1 MAAQLLIRGGTVVSP
16 GQGMFPAD
24 VVVEDGRIAALL
36 APSSGASA
44 ARVIDAAGRYV
55 MPGVIDPHL
64 HIGLGN
70 GHDEWASETRS
81 AAAGG
86 VTAVFHFLMASSSY
100 LPLYQETREAADPR
114 AHVDYGFHLVP
125 CAPVHLEEMP
135 RYVEAGVTSF
145 KYFTSFRGDEGSHLN
160 LAGTDDGYLYTYF
173 EQVARYDG
181 ALAAIHPEN
190 IEVVWQLRKRLQEA
204 GRDDLPAWD
213 ESRPD
218 FVEAECCYR
227 TLFYAKQTGAP
238 IYLVHISGAMPLD
251 EIRAWRA
258 RFPGARVYAETCPHS
273 LTRTKDDPIG
283 SLGKIN
289 PPLRTRSDV
298 EALWAGIADGT
309 IDTIGS
315 DHAARRRERKT
326 GNIWKTSAGFPGTA
340 TILPVMLSEGVH
352 KRGLSLLRVSEVCS
366 ANVARIFGLY
376 PRKGSLQVGADADLV
391 LVDLDLERTVTPEVF
406 QSYADY
412 SLYDGWKLKGW
423 PVMTVLRGEV
433 IMESG
438 QVVGRPGYGRYLA
451 RRATRRG

>member
-1 MAAQLLIRGGTVVSP
+1 MAAQLVIRGGTVVAP
-16 GQGMFPAD
+16 GVGSFPAD
-24 VVVEDGRIAALL
+24 VVVENGTIVALT
-36 APSSGASA
+36 APGAGGSA
-44 ARVIDAAGRYV
+44 ARVVDATGRYV
-55 MPGVIDPHL
+55 LPGLIDPHL

-70 GHDEWASETRS
+70 GYDEWESETRS

-86 VTAVFHFLMASSSY
+86 VTTIFHFLMSSESY
-100 LPLYQETREAADPR
+100 VPLYNETREAADR
-114 AHVDYGFHLVP
+114 LTHVDYAFHLVP
-125 CAPVHLEEMP
+125 CAPVHLEEMAK
-135 RYVEAGVTSF
+135 YIELGITSF
-145 KYFTSFRGDEGSHLN
+145 KYFTSFRGDEGAYLN
-160 LAGTDDGYLYTYF
+160 ISGTDDGYMYTYF

-190 IEVVWQLRKRLQEA
+190 IEVVWQLRKRLQDA

-227 TLFYAKQTGAP
+227 TMFYARQTGAP
-238 IYLVHISGAMPLD
+238 LYLVHISGAMPLG
-251 EIRAWRA
+251 EIKAWRA
-258 RFPGARVYAETCPHS
+258 RFPGQRVYAETCPHY
-273 LTRTKDDPIG
+273 LTRTKDDPLG

-289 PPLRTRSDV
+289 PPLRTRADV

-315 DHAARRRERKT
+315 DHAARRRARKT

-352 KRGLSLLRVSEVCS
+352 KRGLTLERVVEICS
-366 ANVARIFGLY
+366 ANVARIFGCY

-391 LVDLDLERTVTPEVF
+391 IVDLDLERQVTPEVF

-412 SLYDGWKLKGW
+412 SLFDGWTMKGW
-423 PVMTVLRGEV
+423 PVMTILRGEV
-433 IMESG
+433 IMEDG
-438 QVVGRPGYGRYLA
+438 QVVGKPGYGRYLA
-451 RRATRRG
+451 RQARLRS